1 VAGSGIRWL
10 PDTSMPTSVSPDSV
24 KSQSRSGGGHQAS
37 RVRQRVVETI
47 KAPDLL
53 SGGDVVAI
61 GDSVWA
67 TAYDDQTLVELR
79 TR

>member
-10 PDTSMPTSVSPDSV
+10 PDTSMPTSVSPDSA

-37 RVRQRVVETI
+37 RVRQRVVEI
-47 KAPDLL
+47 NAPDLL